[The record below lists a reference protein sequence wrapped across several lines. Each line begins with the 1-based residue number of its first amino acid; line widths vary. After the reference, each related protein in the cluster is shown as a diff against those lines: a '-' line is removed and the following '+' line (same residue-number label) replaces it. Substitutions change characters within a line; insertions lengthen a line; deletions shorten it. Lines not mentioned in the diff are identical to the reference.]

1 MEAVWGSRDPLT
13 TEARTR
19 LLQHTTDLFK
29 RNVFMCTPTTLIH
42 HIGFFFFF
50 FFKKGKWN
58 TEELSF
64 IWQDLQR
71 SGGATV
77 SLGQTQK
84 RQERGAD
91 AAFLVHPEMEIW
103 DCRTNSRRRLESIQ
117 GYHLSRA
124 NYQQPQPLWNSDVMC
139 LFLLVKQSGIPKHV
153 TETEI
158 TLQWIHKRSEGEFHE
173 EVEHSPIGWPVVD
186 THTPLGG

>member
-42 HIGFFFFF
+42 HIGFFLR
-50 FFKKGKWN
+50 KEN
-58 TEELSF
+58 ETQEELSF
-64 IWQDLQR
+64 IWWDLQR

-77 SLGQTQK
+77 SLGQTEK
-84 RQERGAD
+84 TRVRGWRCVSGPPRD
-91 AAFLVHPEMEIW
+91 GDMRLS
-103 DCRTNSRRRLESIQ
+103 RTNSRRGLESIQ

-139 LFLLVKQSGIPKHV
+139 LFLLVRVEYPSMSQKQKSLYNEYIRDQK
-153 TETEI
+153 ENFMRR
-158 TLQWIHKRSEGEFHE
+158 WN
-173 EVEHSPIGWPVVD
+173 
-186 THTPLGG
+186 THL